1 MDAFWVMFRTI
12 AIFLLLAVP
21 GFILVKLKIL
31 KQEDASGLSK
41 VLVYFGL
48 PFQTFTGTVDKLVL
62 DGKMIL
68 LLAVTFVLGLLFTL
82 LFCLATRPLTAMEK
96 NAETRGVLRFS
107 SAFPNNGFLGIPL
120 AMAVFGDGKVLALV
134 IVLNIANNLMMY
146 TAGRVI
152 IGGGKE
158 KMDFRKAFLNPV
170 LFAFILGL
178 IANALGLKKFVP
190 EISTYSSYF
199 AAIVAPL
206 SMTVAG
212 IQLGAVSFRSLFGSG
227 KVYYV
232 SFLKLLLF
240 PAIVTGLLLLAK
252 LLIPGAFIDG
262 EAVMAFFIAFAMP
275 TAGLATTFAIQFRS
289 DRETATACMLGT
301 TVLAVITVPLLYWAV
316 TALV

>member
-21 GFILVKLKIL
+21 GFLLVKLKIM
-31 KQEDASGLSK
+31 KDMDAAGLSK

-62 DGKMIL
+62 DGKML
-68 LLAVTFVLGLLFTL
+68 LLIAVTFVTGLVFTF
-82 LFCLATRPLTAMEK
+82 LFCLATKPLTASEK

-107 SAFPNNGFLGIPL
+107 AAFPNNGFLGIPL

-146 TAGRVI
+146 TVGRVI

-158 KMDFRKAFLNPV
+158 KMDFKKAFLNPV
-170 LFAFILGL
+170 LIAFILGL
-178 IANALGLKKFVP
+178 LANALGLRNLVP
-190 EISTYSSYF
+190 EVSTYSSYF
-199 AAIVAPL
+199 AAVVAPL

-212 IQLGAVSFRSLFGSG
+212 IQLASVSAKTLFSSG

-232 SFLKLLLF
+232 SLLKLLLF
-240 PAIVTGLLLLAK
+240 PAVMTGVMLLMRF
-252 LLIPGAFIDG
+252 LIPGSFIDS
-262 EAVMAFFIAFAMP
+262 EVVMAFFIAFAMP

-289 DRETATACMLGT
+289 DKETATACMLGT
-301 TVLAVITVPLLYWAV
+301 TILAVISVPVLYWAV
-316 TALV
+316 TAIL

>member
-21 GFILVKLKIL
+21 GFILVKLKIF
-31 KQEDASGLSK
+31 KEGDAAGLSK

-62 DGKMIL
+62 DGKML
-68 LLAVTFVLGLLFTL
+68 LLIAVTFVLGLVLTFL
-82 LFCLATRPLTAMEK
+82 ICLVTRPLTAGEK
-96 NAETRGVLRFS
+96 NAETRGVMRYA

-134 IVLNIANNLMMY
+134 IVLNITNNLMMY
-146 TAGRVI
+146 TVGRI
-152 IGGGKE
+152 MIGGGKE
-158 KMDFRKAFLNPV
+158 KMDFKKAFLNPV
-170 LFAFILGL
+170 LFAFVLGL
-178 IANALGLKKFVP
+178 VANALGLKNYVP

-199 AAIVAPL
+199 AAVVAPL

-212 IQLGAVSFRSLFGSG
+212 IQLGSVTLKALFGSG

-240 PAIVTGLLLLAK
+240 PTAVTALIFMAK
-252 LLIPGAFIDG
+252 LLSGGSLIDG
-262 EAVMAFFIAFAMP
+262 ETVMAFFIAFAMP
-275 TAGLATTFAIQFRS
+275 TAGLATTFAIQFHS
-289 DRETATACMLGT
+289 DKETATACMLGT
-301 TVLAVITVPLLYWAV
+301 TVLAVLTVPLFYWAV

>member
-21 GFILVKLKIL
+21 GFVLVKMKIL
-31 KQEDASGLSK
+31 KEQDASGLSK

-48 PFQTFTGTVDKLVL
+48 PFQTFTGTIDKLVL
-62 DGKMIL
+62 DGKML
-68 LLAVTFVLGLLFTL
+68 LLIAVTFVLGLVFTL
-82 LFCLATRPLTAMEK
+82 LFCFATRPLTAGEK
-96 NAETRGVLRFS
+96 NPETRGVMRYA

-134 IVLNIANNLMMY
+134 IVLNIANNLRMY
-146 TAGRVI
+146 TVGRI
-152 IGGGKE
+152 MIGGGKE
-158 KMDFRKAFLNPV
+158 KMDFKKAFLNPV
-170 LFAFILGL
+170 LFAFVLGL
-178 IANALGLKKFVP
+178 IVNALGLKKYVP

-199 AAIVAPL
+199 AAVVAPL

-212 IQLGAVSFRSLFGSG
+212 IQLGSVSLKALFGSG

-240 PAIVTGLLLLAK
+240 PAVVTALMLLAK
-252 LLIPGAFIDG
+252 ILIPGAFIDS

-275 TAGLATTFAIQFRS
+275 TAGLATTFAVQFKS
-289 DRETATACMLGT
+289 DKETATACMLGT
-301 TVLAVITVPLLYWAV
+301 TVLAVLTVPLLYWAV